1 MTVVRRVLAEKRSL
15 LVPLALAAAV
25 NAGVYAL
32 VVRPLEVKSA
42 GAADRAAAASE
53 ALTLAERDAEAAR
66 ALVTGKTRADQELAT
81 FYSRVVPPD
90 LSAARRMTYATLPAL
105 ARKANVRYEQRR
117 VDIDQTRSADNNG
130 RLGHLQIRMVLQGDY
145 EAVRRFIYE
154 LETAPQFVI
163 IDDITLTQA
172 DSTKPITLTLELSTY
187 YRLGASGG

>member
-1 MTVVRRVLAEKRSL
+1 MTVVRRILAEKRAM

-25 NAGVYAL
+25 NAGAYAL
-32 VVRPLEVKSA
+32 VVRPLEAKSA
-42 GAADRAAAASE
+42 GAADRAAAALE
-53 ALTLAERDAEAAR
+53 ALSAAERDAEAAR
-66 ALVTGKTRADQELAT
+66 ALVTGKARADQELAT

-117 VDIDQTRSADNNG
+117 VDIDQSRAGDNSG
-130 RLGHLQIRMVLQGDY
+130 RLGHLQIRMVLQGEY

-172 DSTKPITLTLELSTY
+172 DSATPITLTLELSTY
-187 YRLGASGG
+187 YRLGANGG